1 MVILILSI
9 KSASCC
15 GQTRPHISKHHILK
29 SCFCVTRFPQVII
42 CRKNHSSRQNIE
54 FQILFAKRYVI
65 LVNKFAYPSIF
76 GHFPFSEIKLI
87 VCNLGADGDGS
98 DLSKILQRL
107 LEKYLE
113 VNLRNIAISTC
124 TKNPAGI
131 SWPYGISWQCRAMS
145 TFNGEELTG
154 HETDTDLH
162 DLCSIPNLSPCPPHQ
177 PEYFEWPNP
186 M

>member
-1 MVILILSI
+1 MILSI
-9 KSASCC
+9 KSAPSC

-113 VNLRNIAISTC
+113 VNLRNIATSTC
-124 TKNPAGI
+124 TTNPGGDFVALWYFMATPSNEHFQWG
-131 SWPYGISWQCRAMS
+131 GTNRAR
-145 TFNGEELTG
+145 NGHG
-154 HETDTDLH
+154 
-162 DLCSIPNLSPCPPHQ
+162 SS
-177 PEYFEWPNP
+177 
-186 M
+186 